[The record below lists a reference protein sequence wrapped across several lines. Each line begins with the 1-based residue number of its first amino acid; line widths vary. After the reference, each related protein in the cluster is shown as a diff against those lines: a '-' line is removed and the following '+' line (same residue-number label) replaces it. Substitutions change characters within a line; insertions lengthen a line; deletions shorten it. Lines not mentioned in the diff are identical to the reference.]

1 MCVFGGGGGGVLG
14 RHRIILKKM
23 EQYVK
28 GEFSVL
34 QVCIFSPSKK
44 KKKKSAFSLK
54 NKYLFIYLKS
64 LFLEDILKSLHV
76 PFPKNKIK

>member
-1 MCVFGGGGGGVLG
+1 MSKVNLVSS
-14 RHRIILKKM
+14 KSA
-23 EQYVK
+23 
-28 GEFSVL
+28 FSHL
-34 QVCIFSPSKK
+34 LKK

>member
-1 MCVFGGGGGGVLG
+1 MSKVNLVSS
-14 RHRIILKKM
+14 KSA
-23 EQYVK
+23 
-28 GEFSVL
+28 FSHL
-34 QVCIFSPSKK
+34 LKK
-44 KKKKSAFSLK
+44 KKKEKSAFSLK